1 MVTGYRFSYGGAQE
15 YYGVTPDLCTLGK
28 IIGGGF
34 PLAAIAGK
42 KEIMAHFDKEKV
54 GSDGFLMQIGTLS
67 GNPIASVAG
76 LKTLEILRRPGS
88 YEKLRQNGQRIM
100 DFASKELSE
109 NNIDFKV
116 VGDQTLFEIIF
127 TNEEILNYRDVQK
140 NDLKYKDSGIEQT
153 WNFAHP
159 NNKKVTG
166 PLGNFKRMI
175 KGASYQMMIDHLSH
189 TITELGSSDK
199 WAQFEVIILDKNK
212 IYHKFNWQ
220 VEKYTMDGPLKDC
233 WLTTM
238 VSNPISL
245 GSSI

>member
-1 MVTGYRFSYGGAQE
+1 MMLKKLPLIFSIVT
-15 YYGVTPDLCTLGK
+15 
-28 IIGGGF
+28 
-34 PLAAIAGK
+34 
-42 KEIMAHFDKEKV
+42 
-54 GSDGFLMQIGTLS
+54 
-67 GNPIASVAG
+67 
-76 LKTLEILRRPGS
+76 
-88 YEKLRQNGQRIM
+88 
-100 DFASKELSE
+100 
-109 NNIDFKV
+109 
-116 VGDQTLFEIIF
+116 IIF
-127 TNEEILNYRDVQK
+127 LNISHS
-140 NDLKYKDSGIEQT
+140 NADLKSPNNLILPAEVVKIQLVGLMDNDKDFKDSGIEQT

-159 NNKKVTG
+159 NNKKNTG
-166 PLGNFKRMI
+166 PLPNFKMMI
-175 KGASYQMMIDHLSH
+175 KGNLYQMLIDHLNH